1 MREDLSPARG
11 GEADSP
17 FPRGE
22 GAWGV
27 RYGGINVIE
36 DIAATAAETAPPRP
50 TLRRKVPWSFVVAG
64 VLIAGA
70 VAYLI
75 FASTTATAAYYMTVK
90 ELRGCHTCAGRI
102 VRVAG
107 TVQPGSIVRDDKTQ
121 TIQFT
126 LVDTQS
132 TLPVTYGGIVPDI
145 FRAGVTVVVEGTLPA
160 SGVFH
165 ANTLL
170 TKCPSKFQSA
180 TPGATGP

>member
-1 MREDLSPARG
+1 MIEDVAAP
-11 GEADSP
+11 EADLAA
-17 FPRGE
+17 PR
-22 GAWGV
+22 
-27 RYGGINVIE
+27 
-36 DIAATAAETAPPRP
+36 PPR
-50 TLRRKVPWSFVVAG
+50 RRRVPWSFFVAG
-64 VLIAGA
+64 ILIAGA

-121 TIQFT
+121 TILFT
-126 LVDTQS
+126 LVDS
-132 TLPVTYGGIVPDI
+132 KSALPVTYGGIVPDI
-145 FRAGVTVVVEGTLPA
+145 FRANVTVVVEGTLPS

-180 TPGATGP
+180 TPGTTGQ